1 MKIRRVIGKTKET
14 VELSAQQA
22 EDMGIVTSLG
32 NPVTVAWLLDGMLA
46 ALPADS
52 NAQCPVCGTTHRDV
66 ALYRTVGCAQCYHYF
81 DRVVENLL
89 HLPVEESPHRGRIPR
104 RLLHYRSLFIDRE
117 QLRTR
122 LDEALLEEDFETAA
136 SVRDELES
144 L

>member
-1 MKIRRVIGKTKET
+1 MKIRRVFGKTKET

-22 EDMGIVTSLG
+22 EDMGISPPLG
-32 NPVTVAWLLDGMLA
+32 GPATVAWLLDGLLA
-46 ALPADS
+46 ALPVDS
-52 NAQCPVCGTTHRDV
+52 NAQCPSCGTTHRDV
-66 ALYRTVGCAQCYHYF
+66 ALYRTVGCAHCYHYF

-89 HLPVEESPHRGRIPR
+89 HLPNETTPHRGRIPR

-117 QLRTR
+117 QLRNR
-122 LDEALLEEDFETAA
+122 LDDALLDEDFETAA